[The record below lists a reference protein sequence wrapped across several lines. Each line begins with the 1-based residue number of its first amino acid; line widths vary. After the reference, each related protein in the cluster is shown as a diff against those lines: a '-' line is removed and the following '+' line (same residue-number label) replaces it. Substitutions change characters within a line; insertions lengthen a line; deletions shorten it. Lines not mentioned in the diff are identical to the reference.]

1 MAGRAMSVEEILEVV
16 LKDRIFYDDSGGG
29 VTFSG
34 GEPLRQ
40 AGFLRAVLEACR
52 QSGLHTVV
60 DSCGLAS
67 QEDLLSVAELTDL
80 FLFDVKMMNDEKHRR
95 YTGVSNRQILS
106 NLEALGRMEQPIWL
120 RVPVIPGLNDD
131 AENLGATAKLAAS
144 IPSVERVCLL
154 PYHPLGESKSRR
166 LERDATL
173 PELQSPTPGDMQ
185 NLVELVEAEG
195 IAASI
200 GG

>member
-1 MAGRAMSVEEILEVV
+1 MAGRAMSVAEVVEVV

-40 AGFLRAVLEACR
+40 AGFLRAALEACR
-52 QSGLHTVV
+52 FQGLHTVV
-60 DSCGLAS
+60 DTCGLAA
-67 QEDLLSVAELTDL
+67 ELDLLAVAEVTDL
-80 FLFDVKMMNDEKHRR
+80 FLFDVKMMDDDRHRR
-95 YTGVSNRQILS
+95 YTGVSNRRILA
-106 NLEALGRMEQPIWL
+106 NLEALGRTENRIWL
-120 RVPVIPGLNDD
+120 RVPVIPGVNDD
-131 AENLGATAKLAAS
+131 AENLEATAKLAAS

-166 LERDATL
+166 LDRDSSL
-173 PELQSPTPGDMQ
+173 PDLEAPTPGEMQ
-185 NLVELVEAEG
+185 NLVALVEAEG

>member
-1 MAGRAMSVEEILEVV
+1 MAGRAMSVAEVVEVV

-40 AGFLRAVLEACR
+40 AGFLRAALEACR
-52 QSGLHTVV
+52 LQGLHTVV
-60 DSCGLAS
+60 DTCGLAAE
-67 QEDLLSVAELTDL
+67 QDLLAVAEVTDL
-80 FLFDVKMMNDEKHRR
+80 FLFDVKMMDDDRHRR
-95 YTGVSNRQILS
+95 YTGVSNRRILA
-106 NLEALGRMEQPIWL
+106 NLEALGRSENRIWM
-120 RVPVIPGLNDD
+120 RVPVIPGVNDD
-131 AENLGATAKLAAS
+131 AENLEATAKLAAS

-166 LERDATL
+166 LDRDSSLPDLEAPTL
-173 PELQSPTPGDMQ
+173 GEMQ
-185 NLVELVEAEG
+185 NLVALVEAEG

>member
-1 MAGRAMSVEEILEVV
+1 MAGHSMSVEEIVEVV

-40 AGFLRAVLEACR
+40 AGFLRSALEACKHER
-52 QSGLHTVV
+52 IHTAV
-60 DSCGLAS
+60 DTCGLVG
-67 QEDLLSVAELTDL
+67 QEELLSVAKLTDL
-80 FLFDVKMMNDEKHRR
+80 FLFDVKMMDDDKHRR
-95 YTGVSNRQILS
+95 YTGVSNRQILA
-106 NLEALGRMEQPIWL
+106 NLQALGRRERRIWM
-120 RVPVIPGLNDD
+120 RVPVIPGVNDD
-131 AENLGATAKLAAS
+131 TENLEATARLAAS

-166 LERDATL
+166 LDRDASL
-173 PELQSPTPGDMQ
+173 PDLEAPTPSQMQ
-185 NLVELVEAEG
+185 ALVELVEAEG